1 MGRMTSHIS
10 WKIKN
15 VPNHQPDKWVWVNT
29 YRYIFSGMNIHLPA
43 ILMFTRYQGFDTSPN
58 VFLCRKKKNGPSFA
72 DAFQGSKLRA
82 AKFSPGRD
90 PSRLNVMLCLNGTD
104 TTGDGNGCIRIYK
117 GYPLV
122 NSHITMERSTIF
134 HGKSHYFD
142 WAIFHS
148 FLYVYQRVNVHQ

>member
-1 MGRMTSHIS
+1 MFQTTNQTNGYGSIPIDTFLVGWTSIYQLFWCS
-10 WKIKN
+10 L
-15 VPNHQPDKWVWVNT
+15 
-29 YRYIFSGMNIHLPA
+29 G
-43 ILMFTRYQGFDTSPN
+43 TRVLTHPQMSSFAE
-58 VFLCRKKKNGPSFA
+58 KKNGPSFA

-134 HGKSHYFD
+134 HGKSHYFY

-148 FLYVYQRVNVHQ
+148 FLYVYQRVNVHQWAWNMSFFDLRQE